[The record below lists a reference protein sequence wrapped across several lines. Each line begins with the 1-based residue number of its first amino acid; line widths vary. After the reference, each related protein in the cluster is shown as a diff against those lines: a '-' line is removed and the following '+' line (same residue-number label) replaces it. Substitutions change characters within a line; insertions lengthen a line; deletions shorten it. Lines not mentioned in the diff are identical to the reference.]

1 MHMSGQMPDA
11 APSQQA
17 SPDFRHQHVGN
28 SHATRL
34 LQQQLRRLAGSETP
48 VLLVGEAGTGKEL
61 AARAIHNSGRAMRPF
76 LAMNCAGIPDDLVEN
91 ELFGYE
97 EAAFTGAT
105 AQKKGGIE
113 RAAGGTLFF
122 EEIGDLSLELQ
133 RKLLCVLQQR
143 ELTRVGGTQAIPV
156 GFRLISASIR
166 PMVNEVLAGR
176 FRAHL
181 YSLLTLVEVPP
192 LRERRSDIPALA
204 RFFVAQYKS
213 SSRWPNARLS
223 AAAVKCLMGYS
234 WPGNVRELQSVIE
247 HALTLAS
254 GEEILPCHLMQVV
267 TEGW

>member
-1 MHMSGQMPDA
+1 MSGQMPDA

-113 RAAGGTLFF
+113 RAAGGTLFL

-176 FRAHL
+176 FRAAP
-181 YSLLTLVEVPP
+181 LLASDARGGTAAARAA
-192 LRERRSDIPALA
+192 LRHPGTRPFLRCSIQIVVALA
-204 RFFVAQYKS
+204 QCAPFRCGCQVPDGIQ
-213 SSRWPNARLS
+213 
-223 AAAVKCLMGYS
+223 
-234 WPGNVRELQSVIE
+234 
-247 HALTLAS
+247 LA
-254 GEEILPCHLMQVV
+254 G
-267 TEGW
+267 